1 MEDNMENKRYRGPAG
16 GEVEC
21 RLLIPSKMGG
31 AVIGKKG
38 SNIQKLRTE
47 FSANIRIPDAPG
59 PERIMGITSEELM
72 TCCQVVEASLP
83 FMFED
88 EDENRDRE
96 IRVLFHQSVVGGI
109 IGKGGSKI
117 QEIREAS
124 GANVKAFQNCAP
136 SSSDRV
142 VAIKGPSS
150 SLVRA
155 LEMCLEVAQENS
167 DRSGRG
173 VPYDPVNFDAYY
185 SDEYGGYG
193 TADRYSGGARRGGP
207 MMGRGGGGYG
217 RGGYGNDDGSY
228 HTGFGFARGGG
239 GSRGGYGN
247 PRGGGFSGGP
257 DQFGRGGGGGG
268 PMMGFGGFGGR
279 SAERFGEDDLAGG
292 FGGNFGGDEG
302 EMKTSQSTIPKT
314 MAGAILGPGGQRIR
328 RIRAESRAN
337 ITLGEANENDERVIT
352 IEGTDKQIEQA
363 HFLLRQAVR
372 DHHSG
377 GAGGGRGGY

>member
-1 MEDNMENKRYRGPAG
+1 MENKRYRGAAA

-38 SNIQKLRTE
+38 SNIQKLRSE

-59 PERIMGITSEELM
+59 PERIMGITSEELI

-173 VPYDPVNFDAYY
+173 VAYDPANFDAYY

-193 TADRYSGGARRGGP
+193 TADRYSGAARRGGP
-207 MMGRGGGGYG
+207 MMGRGGGGGYG
-217 RGGYGNDDGSY
+217 RGFGGYGSEEGPY
-228 HTGFGFARGGG
+228 HTGFGFARGGGGG

-247 PRGGGFSGGP
+247 PRGGFNAGP
-257 DQFGRGGGGGG
+257 DQFGRGGGGG
-268 PMMGFGGFGGR
+268 PMMGFGGFGAGR
-279 SAERFGEDDLAGG
+279 QADRFGDDDFSGG

-302 EMKTSQSTIPKT
+302 EMKTSQSTIPKN

-363 HFLLRQAVR
+363 NYLLRQAVR

-377 GAGGGRGGY
+377 GGGGRGGY

>member
-1 MEDNMENKRYRGPAG
+1 MN
-16 GEVEC
+16 C
-21 RLLIPSKMGG
+21 S
-31 AVIGKKG
+31 
-38 SNIQKLRTE
+38 
-47 FSANIRIPDAPG
+47 
-59 PERIMGITSEELM
+59 
-72 TCCQVVEASLP
+72 
-83 FMFED
+83 
-88 EDENRDRE
+88 
-96 IRVLFHQSVVGGI
+96 GGI

-173 VPYDPVNFDAYY
+173 VAYDPANFDAYY

-193 TADRYSGGARRGGP
+193 TADRYSGGARRGAP
-207 MMGRGGGGYG
+207 MMARGGGGYG
-217 RGGYGNDDGSY
+217 RGFGGYGNEEGPY
-228 HTGFGFARGGG
+228 HGGFGFARGGG
-239 GSRGGYGN
+239 GGSRGGYAN
-247 PRGGGFSGGP
+247 PRGGFNAGP
-257 DQFGRGGGGGG
+257 DQFGRGAGGGGGGG
-268 PMMGFGGFGGR
+268 PMMGFGGFGAGR
-279 SAERFGEDDLAGG
+279 QAERFGED
-292 FGGNFGGDEG
+292 FGGNFGGDEE
-302 EMKTSQSTIPKT
+302 EMKSSSSTIPKN

-352 IEGTDKQIEQA
+352 IEGTEKQIEQA

-377 GAGGGRGGY
+377 GGGGRGGY